1 MRREDRLAAS
11 GARPTGRPCQP
22 RPGPRLPPAAS
33 RWSVDSLPQRR
44 RLGRRSL
51 SLSRPAPS
59 SQLQGGC
66 GGSGDGSPP
75 RGGRGSGWTCCPG
88 RRRSSPEPSSSGRAG
103 NTGCPRAGMEGA
115 LAPVG
120 PATSLLRP
128 CSALGFCFPSDPVGH
143 YSLRRKG
150 DWGAR
155 ALKSPL
161 PGNPN
166 LLRRPGIG
174 AEDR

>member
-11 GARPTGRPCQP
+11 GRPAGPVSRGRGLAFLPPPQDGAWTPCPRAAASGAARSPSLGP
-22 RPGPRLPPAAS
+22 RPL
-33 RWSVDSLPQRR
+33 
-44 RLGRRSL
+44 L
-51 SLSRPAPS
+51 SSW
-59 SQLQGGC
+59 GGC
-66 GGSGDGSPP
+66 GSSGDGSAP
-75 RGGRGSGWTCCPG
+75 REGRGSGWTCCPG

-103 NTGCPRAGMEGA
+103 NTGCPRSGMEGA

-120 PATSLLRP
+120 PATALLRP

-166 LLRRPGIG
+166 LLPRPGIG

>member
-1 MRREDRLAAS
+1 
-11 GARPTGRPCQP
+11 
-22 RPGPRLPPAAS
+22 
-33 RWSVDSLPQRR
+33 
-44 RLGRRSL
+44 
-51 SLSRPAPS
+51 
-59 SQLQGGC
+59 
-66 GGSGDGSPP
+66 
-75 RGGRGSGWTCCPG
+75 
-88 RRRSSPEPSSSGRAG
+88 
-103 NTGCPRAGMEGA
+103 MEGA

-120 PATSLLRP
+120 QATSLLRP
-128 CSALGFCFPSDPVGH
+128 CSALGFCFPSDPVD
-143 YSLRRKG
+143 YDSLRRKG